1 MAVSKATGCRATVQQ
16 LLQQMPGYK
25 EMTSPGSHAVLS
37 RIERCRTADYGY
49 HAYRCS
55 DSACGAM
62 QYVYHSC
69 RNRHCP
75 GCGNNKKEEWIEA
88 RMKELLPVKYYH
100 AVFTMPHQLNS
111 LVMGNRK
118 AMFTLLF
125 DAASYTLLKFAKDE
139 KYLAAQ
145 PGIIAVLHTWGQ
157 QLSFHPHVHCIVSGG
172 GIDKDKRW
180 KEAVKAKHKFLF
192 PTKAVQAVYR
202 AYFLNQLQQQID
214 KGIVTMREEQ
224 HKDWLGLR
232 TALYNMDWIVD
243 FREPMGGPAQVLEY
257 LGRYTHKVAISN
269 HRIKRIDMDNN
280 VTFEYKDY
288 ADEGKKKSM
297 TLQGEEFLRRYE
309 QHLLPP
315 RFCKIRHYGYL
326 GNYKRKQRVNEML
339 QQMELP
345 QHAQQALVSSTIR
358 MIEKYGTDGMLCSH
372 CKKAKLE
379 LLYVVDIKGSRQKV
393 QRE

>member
-1 MAVSKATGCRATVQQ
+1 MVASNITGNKATVQQ
-16 LLQQMPGYK
+16 LLQQMPGWK
-25 EMTSPGSHAVLS
+25 EMTSKGSHKVLS
-37 RIERCRTADYGY
+37 RIQRCRTALLGY

-55 DSACGAM
+55 DSNCGAM
-62 QYVYHSC
+62 QYLYHSC

-118 AMFTLLF
+118 AMFNLLF
-125 DAASYTLLKFAKDE
+125 DAASYTLLKFAGDRN
-139 KYLAAQ
+139 YLGAQ

-157 QLSFHPHVHCIVSGG
+157 QLSFHPHLHCIVSGG
-172 GIDKDKRW
+172 GIDKNKRW

-192 PTKAVQAVYR
+192 PTKAVALVYR
-202 AYFLNQLQQQID
+202 AYFLKQLQQRID
-214 KGIVTMREEQ
+214 KGIILMTEEQ
-224 HKDWLGLR
+224 HADWLTLR
-232 TALYNMDWIVD
+232 TALYKIDWITY
-243 FREPMGGPAQVLEY
+243 FKEPMGGPAQVLEY

-269 HRIKRIDMDNN
+269 HRIKCLDADNN
-280 VTFEYKDY
+280 LTFEYKDY
-288 ADEGKKKSM
+288 ADDGKKKQM
-297 TLQGEEFLRRYE
+297 TLTGEEFLRRYE
-309 QHLLPP
+309 QHILPP

-326 GNYKRKQRVNEML
+326 GNYKRKERVNEVL
-339 QQMELP
+339 QHMDIPRHPEQLLISN
-345 QHAQQALVSSTIR
+345 AIR
-358 MIEKYGTDGMLCSH
+358 MIEKLGTDVMLCSS

-379 LLYVVDIKGSRQKV
+379 LLYVLDAKGGRKEV